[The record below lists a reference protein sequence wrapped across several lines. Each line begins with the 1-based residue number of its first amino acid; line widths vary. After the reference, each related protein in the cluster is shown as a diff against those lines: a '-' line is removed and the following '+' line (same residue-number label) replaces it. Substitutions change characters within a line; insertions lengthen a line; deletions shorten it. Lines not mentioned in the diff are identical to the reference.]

1 MVLFPNCDITIYH
14 LDKKTQ
20 TYNRINIE
28 NVNWSG
34 KRTATVNDKGINVAY
49 TSIISVEKGDFE
61 ISTSDKIVKGNI
73 DLDIARL
80 SDLKD
85 YEVVTVIGTQESDL
99 FNSISIECK

>member
-20 TYNRINIE
+20 TYNIINIE

-49 TSIISVEKGDFE
+49 TSIISAEKGDYE
-61 ISTSDKIVKGNI
+61 INTGDKIIKGSI
-73 DLDIARL
+73 ELDITRL

-99 FNSISIECK
+99 FNSISIECT